1 MSTLPTTE
9 RVGRAWRAHRDG
21 NNTEAIELFEDV
33 IGTSPENVDAH
44 YGLGLAHKADGN
56 RSASIAA
63 FQTALDLAQQG
74 LNAVQTTSHV
84 EGHHGAN
91 DLDSSDDDRF
101 MMLTRML
108 KQRVED
114 LQGAGA

>member
-9 RVGRAWRAHRDG
+9 RVGTAWRAHRDG
-21 NNTEAIELFEDV
+21 NNSEAIKLFEDV

-56 RSASIAA
+56 KSASIAA
-63 FQTALDLAQQG
+63 FKTALGFAQQG
-74 LNAVQTTSHV
+74 LDAAQTTSHV

-114 LQGAGA
+114 LQEAGA

>member
-21 NNTEAIELFEDV
+21 NNADAIRLFEEV
-33 IGTSPENVDAH
+33 ISGNPENVDAH

-56 RSASIAA
+56 SSASIAA
-63 FQTALDLAQQG
+63 FQKALGFAQQALD
-74 LNAVQTTSHV
+74 AVQTTSHI

-91 DLDSSDDDRF
+91 DLDSTDDDRF

-108 KQRVED
+108 KQRLDDV
-114 LQGAGA
+114 GGSGS

>member
-21 NNTEAIELFEDV
+21 NNSEAIRLFEEV
-33 IGTSPENVDAH
+33 IGANPENVDAH

-56 RSASIAA
+56 NSASIAA
-63 FQTALDLAQQG
+63 FQKALNFAQQALD
-74 LNAVQTTSHV
+74 AVQTTAHI

-91 DLDSSDDDRF
+91 DLDSNDDDRF

-108 KQRVED
+108 KQRLED
-114 LQGAGA
+114 VGGDSS